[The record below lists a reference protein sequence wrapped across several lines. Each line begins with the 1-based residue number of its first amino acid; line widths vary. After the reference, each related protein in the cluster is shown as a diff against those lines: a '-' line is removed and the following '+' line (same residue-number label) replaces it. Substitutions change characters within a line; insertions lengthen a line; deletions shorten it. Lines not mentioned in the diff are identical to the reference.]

1 MTFDLHP
8 EVKPLI
14 EARAA
19 LPAGKNLE
27 EDRANWS
34 AYARANN
41 VPPPSSI
48 SVEDRIVQ
56 GRGGVRIPVRV
67 YSPLGEEP
75 KAGIAYFHGGGF
87 VKGDCDTSDTT
98 GWGLAV
104 ETGAVVVS
112 VDYRLA
118 PENKYPAALD
128 DCVDVLVH
136 MHDQPADYGIDPLKL
151 AVAGDS
157 AGGNLAAATALW
169 VRENGGPTLRA
180 QGLIYPCLTDRLE
193 FSSYKRNATA
203 PGLTTSSMQGYWIAY
218 LGDMAGTSTDPMAT
232 PLVSDDLSDL
242 PPAFILV
249 AEHDPLIDDGIE
261 YAAKLMRAGV
271 ETSFFRANR
280 MIHGFVRARVTG
292 PDSASAFGRLSRFLR
307 EKLS

>member
-41 VPPPSSI
+41 VSPPANINVKDSVVAGRDGVSIPIRIYSPSS
-48 SVEDRIVQ
+48 S
-56 GRGGVRIPVRV
+56 G
-67 YSPLGEEP
+67 P
-75 KAGIAYFHGGGF
+75 KAAIAYFHGGGF

-98 GWGLAV
+98 GWGLAS

-118 PENKYPAALD
+118 PENKFPAALH
-128 DCVDVLVH
+128 DCVDVLLH
-136 MHDQPADYGIDPLKL
+136 MQNHPSVYGIDASRL

-169 VRENGGPTLRA
+169 ARENGGPRLKA

-193 FSSYKRNATA
+193 FDSYKRNASA
-203 PGLTTSSMQGYWIAY
+203 PGLTTQSMQGYWIAY
-218 LGDMAGTSTDPMAT
+218 LGDIAGKSVDPMAT
-232 PLVSDDLSDL
+232 PLIAKDLSNL
-242 PPAFILV
+242 PPTFILV
-249 AEHDPLIDDGIE
+249 AEHDPLIDDGVE

-271 ETSFFRANR
+271 ETSFFRAER
-280 MIHGFVRARVTG
+280 MIHGFIRARVTG
-292 PDSASAFGRLSRFLR
+292 PDAAAAFARLSRFLC
-307 EKLS
+307 EKLA